1 VRHYNKNTR
10 VKNVALSV
18 FSFIM
23 LIIVS
28 AGIFILFSENVNSI
42 LNGEK
47 DDLKTVLALSK
58 IPDDVESEVEDNDS
72 YKKANK
78 ISVNVEYKGNLC
90 DSYSNGEEDWYRFSL
105 PKGGSISYTIKT
117 IDQDDDTSYWNPS
130 IRRASTPEERIMN
143 DYISGDTVEYTSG
156 SYYMSAGDYYFE
168 FESSNKYSSDIYI
181 FMVNYDD
188 SSEMYTGSYIY
199 NNVLTNLNLV
209 VRSNDWKE
217 HNNIIATFNFGANS
231 INPDNPRGS
240 FYMDGY
246 VLDEYS
252 DGTLNVRFKGREW
265 YEQPSGY
272 EMLDFTAIVDKQN
285 GTIISD
291 DYELN
296 LIREDL
302 LTVEEASYKNNIIEF
317 DGHKYCYFSN
327 SLSWNNA
334 EKFCEKIGGHL
345 VSVNSAEEQDFV
357 QEIASTVNKDNL
369 WLGGYLDG
377 DTWKWT
383 DGSEFSYSNWDAEK
397 PDNYLGNEAYT
408 KFPCDDFEFEAW
420 SAHRGKWDD
429 VSLTADGRTGDVP
442 LSSFGFICE
451 WET

>member
-1 VRHYNKNTR
+1 MRHYNKNIR

-23 LIIVS
+23 LIVVS

-105 PKGGSISYTIKT
+105 PKGGEISYTVKT
-117 IDQDDDTSYWNPS
+117 IDQNDAESAYWNPS
-130 IRRASTPEERIMN
+130 IRRADAPDERIVN
-143 DYISGDTVEYTSG
+143 EYINGDTVEHSSG
-156 SYYMSAGDYYFE
+156 SYYMSAGEYYFE
-168 FESSNKYSSDIYI
+168 FESSTKYSDDIYTFKI
-181 FMVNYDD
+181 NYDETL
-188 SSEMYTGSYIY
+188 EMYSGSYVAGQGITD
-199 NNVLTNLNLV
+199 VNLLV
-209 VRSNDWKE
+209 TWNSDDD
-217 HNNIIATFNFGANS
+217 ITASFNFYPNS
-231 INPDNPRGS
+231 INSNVPSGRYGV
-240 FYMDGY
+240 DGY
-246 VLDEYS
+246 VTDEYG
-252 DGTLNVRFKGREW
+252 DGVYEVKFRGREW
-265 YEQPSGY
+265 YDQPSGY
-272 EMLDFTAIVDKQN
+272 EMLDFVVIFDKKN

-291 DYELN
+291 DYQLN

-302 LTVEEASYKNNIIEF
+302 LTVKESSYKNNIIEYN
-317 DGHKYCYFSN
+317 GHKYCYFSN

-334 EKFCEKIGGHL
+334 ERFCKNIGGHL
-345 VSVNSAEEQDFV
+345 ISINSVEEQNLV
-357 QEIASTVNKDNL
+357 QEMASTINKDNL

-377 DTWKWT
+377 DTWKWS
-383 DGSEFSYSNWDAEK
+383 DGSEFSYSNWDTDK

-408 KFPCDDFEFEAW
+408 KFPCDDFEFETW
-420 SAHRGKWDD
+420 SAHSGKWDD
-429 VSLTADGRTGDVP
+429 VSLIASGRTGDVP

-451 WET
+451 WDE